1 MERTISVIY
10 EDGVFKPLEPVTLE
24 EGVKGV
30 TTVQVE
36 ADVSAPKKRPVDL
49 FPHRYTLPDDFDAPL
64 PDEFW
69 LGEDK

>member
-10 EDGVFKPLEPVTLE
+10 ENGVFKPLEPVTLE
-24 EGVKGV
+24 EGVKGI
-30 TTVQVE
+30 TTVQLE
-36 ADVSAPKKRPVDL
+36 TDTPAPKKRPVDL
-49 FPHRYTLPDDFDAPL
+49 FPHKYILPEGFDEPL